1 MTRLEDLIS
10 RFGKRKAMVIY
21 RQELARM
28 EENDVRPKKVRATR
42 TRNSKNKKG
51 VVR

>member
-10 RFGKRKAMVIY
+10 RFGKRRAMIIY

-28 EENDVRPKKVRATR
+28 EANDVRQKKIKSTR
-42 TRNSKNKKG
+42 TGNSKNKKG
-51 VVR
+51 AIR